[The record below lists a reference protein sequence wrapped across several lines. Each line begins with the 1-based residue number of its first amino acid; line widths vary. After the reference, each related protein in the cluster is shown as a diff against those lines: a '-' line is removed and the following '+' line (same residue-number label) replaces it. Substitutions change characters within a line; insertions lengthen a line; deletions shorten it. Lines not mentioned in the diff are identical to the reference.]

1 MVEANLQTSDERAG
15 KTASRFE
22 LGDVLVWRGGQLEKC
37 SQANDTR
44 VQAVA
49 DKDGKPIVMG
59 AEVIK
64 VIGPVQE
71 GDYLV
76 TSDVPGYAMAS
87 KSPTF
92 GVVIAQALESFTG
105 ERGIIKAMIRK
116 M

>member
-1 MVEANLQTSDERAG
+1 MDVQGRRLVS
-15 KTASRFE
+15 
-22 LGDVLVWRGGQLEKC
+22 LGSGR
-37 SQANDTR
+37 SHSPANDPL

-49 DKDGKPIVMG
+49 DRDGKPIVMG

-76 TSDVPGYAMAS
+76 TSDVPGYAIAARN
-87 KSPTF
+87 PTF
-92 GVVIAQALESFTG
+92 GVVIAQALESFAG
-105 ERGIIKAMIRK
+105 EKGIIKAMIRK